1 MRIHSFMDQLGVVKN
16 SAKKKTHYSRIWYRI
31 YSQKGF
37 GFGFMRQKIYKKKS
51 QNIMMI
57 GDLSE

>member
-16 SAKKKTHYSRIWYRI
+16 SAKKKKKNQYSRIWYRI

-37 GFGFMRQKIYKKKS
+37 GFGFMRKK
-51 QNIMMI
+51 
-57 GDLSE
+57 

>member
-16 SAKKKTHYSRIWYRI
+16 SAKKKKKKTHYSRIWYRI

-37 GFGFMRQKIYKKKS
+37 GFGFMRQKI
-51 QNIMMI
+51 
-57 GDLSE
+57 

>member
-16 SAKKKTHYSRIWYRI
+16 SAKKKKNTHNSRIWYRI

-37 GFGFMRQKIYKKKS
+37 GFGFGFMKK
-51 QNIMMI
+51 
-57 GDLSE
+57 

>member
-16 SAKKKTHYSRIWYRI
+16 SAKKKTHYSRIWYGI

-37 GFGFMRQKIYKKKS
+37 GFGFMRKK
-51 QNIMMI
+51 
-57 GDLSE
+57 